1 MAPVSVQNVRGL
13 GPVLQPQKQS
23 YVRVSPVLHGLFLVC
38 VASSYYCCPP
48 TLCSCNNEEPLQ
60 GASRSQSLS
69 AETKDKIKKKSTFS
83 EENSISPHYAK
94 LAPMV
99 LRFPQ
104 SVLYGYQ
111 VISKIFKN
119 KDAYTPYS
127 KDPTLSPLLALVTE
141 KNENDVGGYRPVS

>member
-1 MAPVSVQNVRGL
+1 MLPVSVQNVRGL

-69 AETKDKIKKKSTFS
+69 AETKDKIKKKVQFLKK
-83 EENSISPHYAK
+83 IQ
-94 LAPMV
+94 LV
-99 LRFPQ
+99 LTMQNQPPWCYVSH